1 MISKR
6 AIIIEKFSKETFDSI
21 IRDQEEIFDIVIPEF
36 FWNYKFNNNEWNK
49 EKNCLSISK
58 KEHYY

>member
-36 FWNYKFNNNEWNK
+36 F
-49 EKNCLSISK
+49 
-58 KEHYY
+58 